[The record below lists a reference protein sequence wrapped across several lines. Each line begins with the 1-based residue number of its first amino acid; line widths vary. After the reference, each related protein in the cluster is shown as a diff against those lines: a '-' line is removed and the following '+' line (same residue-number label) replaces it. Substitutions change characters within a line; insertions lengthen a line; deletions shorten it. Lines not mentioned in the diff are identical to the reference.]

1 MIKAFLRR
9 QTMQFIVTIVTLSA
23 QTAHN
28 IRLPL
33 HLERGPAV
41 GLGHALDGL
50 DGAVERDAGRG
61 VGGGGGAEQRQQQQ
75 QQHGD
80 TERAADTL
88 TLGRDYYTS
97 TIQFMHL
104 CIVLIKSYLTHFPH
118 IHTSTKSIYRTVRI
132 HCVKRLNILTS
143 ACC

>member
-9 QTMQFIVTIVTLSA
+9 QTMQFIVTIATLSA

-75 QQHGD
+75 QHGD

-97 TIQFMHL
+97 TIQ
-104 CIVLIKSYLTHFPH
+104 
-118 IHTSTKSIYRTVRI
+118 
-132 HCVKRLNILTS
+132 
-143 ACC
+143 

>member
-9 QTMQFIVTIVTLSA
+9 QTMQFIVTHSA

-28 IRLPL
+28 TKPPP
-33 HLERGPAV
+33 HLERCPAG

-50 DGAVERDAGRG
+50 HGAVQRDAGRG
-61 VGGGGGAEQRQQQQ
+61 VRGGRGGGAEQQQQR
-75 QQHGD
+75 QHGD

-88 TLGRDYYTS
+88 TLGGDYYIS

-104 CIVLIKSYLTHFPH
+104 CIVLIKTYVTHFPH
-118 IHTSTKSIYRTVRI
+118 IHTFI
-132 HCVKRLNILTS
+132 HCVIIICPIVL
-143 ACC
+143 

>member
-9 QTMQFIVTIVTLSA
+9 QTMQFIVTIATLST

-75 QQHGD
+75 HGD

-97 TIQFMHL
+97 TIQ
-104 CIVLIKSYLTHFPH
+104 
-118 IHTSTKSIYRTVRI
+118 
-132 HCVKRLNILTS
+132 
-143 ACC
+143 

>member
-9 QTMQFIVTIVTLSA
+9 QTMQFIVTVVTLSA

-75 QQHGD
+75 QHGD

-97 TIQFMHL
+97 TIQ
-104 CIVLIKSYLTHFPH
+104 
-118 IHTSTKSIYRTVRI
+118 
-132 HCVKRLNILTS
+132 
-143 ACC
+143 

>member
-1 MIKAFLRR
+1 
-9 QTMQFIVTIVTLSA
+9 MQFIVTIATLST

-28 IRLPL
+28 IRVPL

-97 TIQFMHL
+97 TIQ
-104 CIVLIKSYLTHFPH
+104 
-118 IHTSTKSIYRTVRI
+118 
-132 HCVKRLNILTS
+132 
-143 ACC
+143 

>member
-33 HLERGPAV
+33 HLERGPA
-41 GLGHALDGL
+41 GWLGHALDGL

-97 TIQFMHL
+97 TIQ
-104 CIVLIKSYLTHFPH
+104 
-118 IHTSTKSIYRTVRI
+118 
-132 HCVKRLNILTS
+132 
-143 ACC
+143 